1 MRGMRTT
8 FALLLAV
15 AGNAQAGT
23 ADCDGDAARVLHAAA
38 HAATDAR
45 AYWLDGTRIR
55 WPAQP
60 ADARYRLVASS
71 SAGLR
76 VERGQAVAGADRS
89 YLLQASHDLPDAVA
103 ARFRFVGEGA
113 TLRLPDE
120 AKAGLR
126 DLLRGQAM
134 LVREDA
140 QGTVVDATYL
150 QLPGVLDALYAE
162 AAADRAPLGATPG
175 DGATWFRLWA
185 PTARDVSLC
194 LYRDGA
200 SAAIEL
206 VALARDDRTGQW
218 LDGIPHD
225 LRGGYYT

>member
-113 TLRLPDE
+113 TLRSCVLFDGC
-120 AKAGLR
+120 AIAAGAQLT
-126 DLLRGQAM
+126 DAIVTPEGVFQCAPS
-134 LVREDA
+134 EDA
-140 QGTVVDATYL
+140 
-150 QLPGVLDALYAE
+150 P
-162 AAADRAPLGATPG
+162 
-175 DGATWFRLWA
+175 
-185 PTARDVSLC
+185 
-194 LYRDGA
+194 
-200 SAAIEL
+200 
-206 VALARDDRTGQW
+206 
-218 LDGIPHD
+218 
-225 LRGGYYT
+225 

>member
-126 DLLRGQAM
+126 PTCRS
-134 LVREDA
+134 
-140 QGTVVDATYL
+140 TSCTCATSRRRC
-150 QLPGVLDALYAE
+150 QRAG
-162 AAADRAPLGATPG
+162 RAPRQVPG
-175 DGATWFRLWA
+175 LHRAGSNGMRHL
-185 PTARDVSLC
+185 R
-194 LYRDGA
+194 
-200 SAAIEL
+200 
-206 VALARDDRTGQW
+206 ALADAGLTDVHLLPVFDIASVPEKPAAPRPARRRARTATRSR
-218 LDGIPHD
+218 P
-225 LRGGYYT
+225 R